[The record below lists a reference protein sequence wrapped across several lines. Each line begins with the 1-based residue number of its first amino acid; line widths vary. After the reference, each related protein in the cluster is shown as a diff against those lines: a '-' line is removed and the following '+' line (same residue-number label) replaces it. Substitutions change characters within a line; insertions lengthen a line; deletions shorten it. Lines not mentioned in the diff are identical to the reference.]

1 LIPTD
6 CRSQEASG
14 PPAAAPARSRDF
26 PPLTIATA
34 HEHAITEI
42 LANTLGPRRLRSNPR
57 VIKRK
62 MSSWPVKRPEHHNP
76 PKPTKPPDDA
86 ITILAA

>member
-1 LIPTD
+1 MP
-6 CRSQEASG
+6 E
-14 PPAAAPARSRDF
+14 PSRDF

-42 LANTLGPRRLRSNPR
+42 LAERLEPRRLRSNPR

-62 MSSWPVKRPEHHNP
+62 MSNWPVKRPEHRNP
-76 PKPTKPPDDA
+76 PKPTTPPTDA
-86 ITILAA
+86 VTVLAA